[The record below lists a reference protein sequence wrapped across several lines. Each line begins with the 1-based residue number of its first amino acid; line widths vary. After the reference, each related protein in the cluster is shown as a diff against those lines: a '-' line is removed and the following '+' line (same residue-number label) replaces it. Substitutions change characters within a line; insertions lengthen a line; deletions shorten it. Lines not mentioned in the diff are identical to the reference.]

1 MFPYRRGGKKRGK
14 GGGAGGG
21 PAGGRRFEAGRRGPG
36 GLHELIGQMQP
47 ATKALAQVLAGNAR
61 VSGQLAH
68 ARNLLAQAER
78 LIEEQGVE
86 RLPPAHREELLEQLA
101 RLKLTVADADAALA
115 GPPEPVPETPARPPV
130 AIAKERLRELALS
143 LAVSAPREPPPPP
156 RLAEMEEEPEPAEPT
171 PARPEPSPVLPPG
184 SPRAARLR
192 LKATVISRD
201 R

>member
-21 PAGGRRFEAGRRGPG
+21 PGGGRRFEAGRRGPG
-36 GLHELIGQMQP
+36 GLHELVAQMQS
-47 ATKALAQVLAGNAR
+47 ATKALAQMLAGNAR

-86 RLPPAHREELLEQLA
+86 RLPPAQREELLEQLA

-115 GPPEPVPETPARPPV
+115 GPVEAVAEAPARPPV
-130 AIAKERLRELALS
+130 AIGKERLRELALS
-143 LAVSAPREPPPPP
+143 LAVSAPREPPAPPP
-156 RLAEMEEEPEPAEPT
+156 AEMMEEEPEPPAPARAEPA
-171 PARPEPSPVLPPG
+171 PLVPPG

-192 LKATVISRD
+192 LKATMLPRD